1 MSRLA
6 VGVMA
11 LAGIVA
17 STGCVETGVYV
28 YNDTTLPVAV
38 TDGSCRWFSYV
49 RLYEKS
55 GEAVLYGKV
64 ERRERECTEDG
75 RVEVT
80 VLDPHGRPGSSECL
94 PVRTAGLNEHGWDG
108 ASFRTRLKRMPE
120 PGSRISLSFRNGGC
134 EESPSR

>member
-28 YNDTTLPVAV
+28 YNDTTLPVHV
-38 TDGSCRWFSYV
+38 TDGACRWFSYV
-49 RLYEKS
+49 RLYEEN
-55 GEAVLYGKV
+55 GEAVLFGRV
-64 ERRERECTEDG
+64 ERRERECTEDS

-80 VLDPHGRPGSSECL
+80 ISDPHGQPGPGECL
-94 PVRTAGLNEHGWDG
+94 RVRATGLNQHGWAG
-108 ASFRTRLKRMPE
+108 ASFRTRLKHMPE
-120 PGSRISLSFRNGGC
+120 PGSRISLSFTHG
-134 EESPSR
+134 